1 MLFFLQAEL
10 YIGIYIYIAS
20 YKIFFFLSLSIMLGK
35 LKCDVSEKF
44 VVNLMRK
51 ASNALRYD
59 IV

>member
-1 MLFFLQAEL
+1 MLLFFLQAEL
-10 YIGIYIYIAS
+10 YIGIYILLVIKFS
-20 YKIFFFLSLSIMLGK
+20 SFSLSIMLGK
-35 LKCDVSEKF
+35 LKRDVSEKF